1 MLHASMRHMLR
12 APLKPATRV
21 DSMRLTNIYSSLRDK
36 RIFITGGASG
46 IGAAL
51 VENFI
56 AQGASVGFLDID
68 DAAAELHKAALNV
81 GDRLRYWNCDIR
93 DVGALRATIASA
105 AKAMGGLD
113 VYIGNAAN
121 DMRHAFEELT
131 PAFWDNNQAINLR
144 PQVFGAQAAA
154 RAMAGNEKGGSIITM
169 GSVSWMRRRKG
180 FVSYT
185 TSKAAIH
192 GLTRTLAQELG
203 EQGIRVNCV
212 VPGAIKTD
220 KQMAQVVTPALEKDF
235 LDNQALKFRLD
246 AEDVVAMALF
256 LASDDARGCTGQ
268 AFIVDG
274 GIV

>member
-1 MLHASMRHMLR
+1 MSRLSTLH
-12 APLKPATRV
+12 T
-21 DSMRLTNIYSSLRDK
+21 SLRGK
-36 RIFITGGASG
+36 AVFVTGGATG
-46 IGAAL
+46 IGASL
-51 VENFI
+51 VENFVE
-56 AQGASVGFLDID
+56 QGCVVGFLDID
-68 DAAAELHKAALNV
+68 DDAANALKLRLNV
-81 GDRLRYWNCDIR
+81 RERLRYFHCDIR
-93 DVGALRATIASA
+93 DVAALQDTITRGAA
-105 AKAMGGLD
+105 ALGGYLD

-121 DMRHAFEELT
+121 DARHAFDELT
-131 PAFWDNNQAINLR
+131 PEFWDNNQSINLR

-154 RAMAGNEKGGSIITM
+154 RVMKNGGSIITM

-203 EQGIRVNCV
+203 ERNIRVNCI

-220 KQMAQVVTPALEKDF
+220 KQMAQVVTPQLEQDF

-246 AEDVVAMALF
+246 ADDVTAMALF
-256 LASDDARGCTGQ
+256 LASDDARGCSGQ